1 MIEIRKLFKEPEYYR
16 DMLSLSLDA
25 LKQRYLDAVQAGDM
39 IFYGYLYQER
49 KCFGLDYND
58 LIKFTLHIFQEN
70 EAIRLKWQKRLEY
83 LSLIHICKGAA
94 PMESLYSVKLGKLIQ
109 EFRLE
114 VLRGGAGYEDV
125 SIRTEDVNRPGLQL
139 TGFFDYFDAKRLQ
152 VIGRVETTYLEG
164 LTSEERRESFEL
176 LLSQDIPA
184 LIISREI
191 EPFPECMEMAEKY
204 DRTILRSPDTTS
216 VLMSNILSLIHIC

>member
-1 MIEIRKLFKEPEYYR
+1 
-16 DMLSLSLDA
+16 
-25 LKQRYLDAVQAGDM
+25 
-39 IFYGYLYQER
+39 
-49 KCFGLDYND
+49 
-58 LIKFTLHIFQEN
+58 
-70 EAIRLKWQKRLEY
+70 
-83 LSLIHICKGAA
+83 
-94 PMESLYSVKLGKLIQ
+94 MESLYSVKLGKLIQ

-191 EPFPECMEMAEKY
+191 EPFPEPSSAA
-204 DRTILRSPDTTS
+204 RTPPACS
-216 VLMSNILSLIHIC
+216 